1 MAVRSA
7 GGPRSVLLAL
17 LAVVAVVV
25 SACGSGPGG
34 DTSENGLP
42 RYYDA
47 TQLLNVLVERRAAD
61 RTAQLAVAGDVT
73 GSAPVTFS
81 AQGAVS
87 LEGPT
92 PALALD
98 QTITWPGGQ
107 PQTSGFVLRDGQV
120 WLRSLDGG
128 TPWLRGTSATT
139 GADRMRAA
147 IAEALGDT
155 TDPTANLSR
164 YADATLVSDASD
176 ETVDGVA
183 TIRYTLVVDL
193 TRAAAIEPD
202 DAVRAQLE
210 QQVASGLT
218 RITSTL
224 WVDADTR
231 PVRTRQRQELPG
243 LGTLA
248 MTGVYKSWGTPVTIT
263 PPAAAEVR

>member
-1 MAVRSA
+1 MLAA
-7 GGPRSVLLAL
+7 VLLV
-17 LAVVAVVV
+17 LAVVA
-25 SACGSGPGG
+25 SACGSGSDDDSDGG
-34 DTSENGLP
+34 GLP

-61 RTAQLAVAGDVT
+61 RTAQLAVVGDVT

-87 LEGPT
+87 LEGST

-98 QTITWPGGQ
+98 QTITWPGGR

-120 WLRSLDGG
+120 WLRSSDGG
-128 TPWLRGTSATT
+128 TPWLRGTSAATE
-139 GADRMRAA
+139 ADRMRAA

-164 YADATLVSDASD
+164 YADATLVADASD
-176 ETVDGVA
+176 DIVDGVP

-193 TRAAAIEPD
+193 TRAATIEPD
-202 DAVRAQLE
+202 DTIRAQLQ

-231 PVRTRQRQELPG
+231 PVRTRQRQDLPG

-248 MTGVYKSWGTPVTIT
+248 MTGNYRSWGTPVTIT
-263 PPAAAEVR
+263 PPAPAEVR